1 MNEITKVL
9 LFAFGMFVLD
19 LPWLIFQNSWVQEFM
34 REIQGGRSMNTR
46 LWAGAPVYLA
56 LGYLLT
62 QQISAP
68 RAFLAGLCVYA
79 VYDFTQLFAFDKYP
93 VSFAVIDTL
102 WGGFLMAFSWWLA
115 NYFGLVAAE
124 K

>member
-79 VYDFTQLFAFDKYP
+79 VYDFTQLFTFDKYP

>member
-93 VSFAVIDTL
+93 LSFAVIDTL

>member
-1 MNEITKVL
+1 MNEIIKVL

-34 REIQGGRSMNTR
+34 REIQGGRSMNPR

-93 VSFAVIDTL
+93 LSFAVIDTL

>member
-1 MNEITKVL
+1 MNEIVKVL
-9 LFAFGMFVLD
+9 VFAFGMFILD
-19 LPWLIFQNSWVQEFM
+19 LPWLTFQNSQVQEFM
-34 REIQGGRSMNTR
+34 RDIQGGRSMNPR
-46 LWAGAPVYLA
+46 LWAGVPVYLA

-68 RAFLAGLCVYA
+68 RAFLTGLCVYA

-93 VSFAVIDTL
+93 LSFAVIDTV
-102 WGGFLMAFSWWLA
+102 WGGFLMAFSWWVA